1 MVLDR
6 DCARHKL
13 LEMKPIDEEDRTPP
27 LGTSKDKTTLRRA
40 IVLESDSAQK
50 RVICR
55 LDLTRTLPDL
65 WQIQIHG
72 DGPKVIE
79 LRQLIEAQPAPEGSA
94 PTEAEAVAE
103 FQLKRW
109 ADILDVLRTNGFKVE
124 SLPQSDHQ
132 FTMSVDL
139 STGRSLWSLDAMHE
153 FTGSNDVM
161 AKRLAD
167 AIGKVFTEPVAA
179 LARAIEESLSQD
191 DVNGAVRA
199 VMDAH
204 DKGTFAFPPSQDLL
218 KAVTAID
225 VTGLN
230 QADRRLVRDA
240 RLFISSRLGAWDVT
254 GTEADALLAEDK
266 DTLTADQIV
275 ELRLASATSALKRGH
290 TESGLLVIRELLRA
304 EGGLPAQKRG
314 WCWRNISL
322 VLEPSDAEARNAARQ
337 SADAF
342 LQAGEK
348 KEAAKSLV
356 RLSDC
361 LAFGQPED
369 AVRALDEMFALA
381 AEKGLDERD
390 LGSAARHI
398 RAIRLAELG
407 RHPEAFDDAMAAVKL
422 RRGILGLETQLAN
435 SLYLASMEAEH
446 LGRSEEAQK
455 LEDEADALSQSN
467 PEPQHRFAVEVATLF
482 SSFDKAKAEDLSKRA
497 EASGA
502 VEIVAAVRVATA
514 ELDSTL
520 DEAARIGLLE
530 RTLDDLDAADVHDR
544 AKEPTRLALAMRLGR
559 LGQEGR
565 AESWYRKI
573 LAANPSNFPVRDRLI
588 QCLWN
593 QKKWGEA
600 AELLSGEINRFG
612 KDPSLLFARGKS
624 LVEAGAFTTAIP
636 LLTESMALTDDPQLK
651 ELSRAMRD
659 RALESGGTLPLPQP
673 IPTPA
678 NPITYEALESAL
690 ADFSKFI
697 AADKRM
703 AFWTSIGNNDHKWV
717 EHPERRGK
725 DFLHTFLKAR
735 FQDRMDVFEE
745 IGAGAGRIDLY
756 LKLANGLSAV
766 LELKMCGK
774 TYSSTYAASGEEQIV
789 HYLENR
795 ETSRGY
801 LVVFDARMDDFGKA
815 LLGAPVCGKFTIGER
830 FIDVRPRVKQKAAPK
845 QKDGKKKP

>member
-1 MVLDR
+1 MN
-6 DCARHKL
+6 A
-13 LEMKPIDEEDRTPP
+13 INEEGGPP
-27 LGTSKDKTTLRRA
+27 HLAIGQDKTTIARA
-40 IVLESDSAQK
+40 IVLESNSAQK
-50 RVICR
+50 GVICR
-55 LDLTRTLPDL
+55 LDLSRTMPDL
-65 WQIQIHG
+65 WQIEIHG
-72 DGPKVIE
+72 EGPKVIE
-79 LRQLIEAQPAPEGSA
+79 IRQLIEAHSVPEGSV
-94 PTEAEAVAE
+94 PTEAEAVAGL
-103 FQLKRW
+103 QLKRW
-109 ADILDVLRTNGFKVE
+109 EDLLGVLRANGFEVGP
-124 SLPQSDHQ
+124 LPESDHR
-132 FTMSVDL
+132 FTMSFDL
-139 STGRSLWSLDAMHE
+139 SSGRMLSSVDAMHE
-153 FTGSNDVM
+153 FAGANDVM
-161 AKRLAD
+161 AKGFAD
-167 AIGKVFTEPVAA
+167 AITKVFAEPAA
-179 LARAIEESLSQD
+179 TLARQIEESLSQG
-191 DVNGAVRA
+191 NANRAVRA
-199 VMDAH
+199 IRDAR
-204 DKGTFAFPPSQDLL
+204 DKGTLAFPPSPALL

-225 VTGLN
+225 VASLN
-230 QADRRLVRDA
+230 NGDRRLVRDA
-240 RLFISSRLGAWDVT
+240 RLFISGSLGAWDVT
-254 GTEADALLAEDK
+254 GKEADALLAEDK

-275 ELRLASATSALKRGH
+275 DLRLASATGALKRGH

-304 EGGLPAQKRG
+304 EGGLPAEKRG

-322 VLEPSDAEARNAARQ
+322 ALEPSDAEGRIAARQ

-356 RLSDC
+356 RLADC
-361 LAFGQPED
+361 LVFGQPED
-369 AVRALDEMFALA
+369 AIRALDEMSALA
-381 AEKGLDERD
+381 AEEGLDERD

-407 RHPEAFDDAMAAVKL
+407 RHPEAFDDAMSAVEL
-422 RRGILGLETQLAN
+422 RRGILGMETQLAN

-446 LGRSEEAQK
+446 LGQPEEAQK
-455 LEDEADALSQSN
+455 LALEADALSQSN
-467 PEPQHRFAVEVATLF
+467 PDPQHRFAVEVGTLF
-482 SSFDKAKAEDLSKRA
+482 GSFDKAKAEDLAKRA
-497 EASGA
+497 EASRA
-502 VEIVAAVRVATA
+502 VEIVAAVRGATA

-520 DEAARIGLLE
+520 DDAARIGLLE

-544 AKEPTRLALAMRLGR
+544 AKEPARFALAMRLGR

-565 AESWYRKI
+565 AEGWYRKI
-573 LAANPSNFPVRDRLI
+573 LAANLNNFTVRDRLI

-593 QKKWGEA
+593 QQKWGEA
-600 AELLSGEINRFG
+600 AGLLSGEIDRLG
-612 KDPSLLFARGKS
+612 KVPGLLFARGKS
-624 LVEAGAFTTAIP
+624 LIEAGDFTTAIP

-659 RALESGGTLPLPQP
+659 RALESGGTVPPPQP

-703 AFWTSIGNNDHKWV
+703 ALWTSIGNNDHKWV
-717 EHPERRGK
+717 EQPERRCK
-725 DFLHTFLKAR
+725 DFLHIFLKAR

-756 LKLANGLSAV
+756 LKFGNGLSAV

-789 HYLENR
+789 HYLANR
-795 ETSRGY
+795 DTSRGY

-815 LLGAPVCGKFTIGER
+815 LLDTPVCGKFTIGER

-845 QKDGKKKP
+845 HKGGKKKA

>member
-1 MVLDR
+1 
-6 DCARHKL
+6 
-13 LEMKPIDEEDRTPP
+13 MKTPDEEDRPP
-27 LGTSKDKTTLRRA
+27 LLAVGQDKRTLARA

-50 RVICR
+50 SVICR

-65 WQIQIHG
+65 WQIQIQG

-79 LRQLIEAQPAPEGSA
+79 VRRLVEAHPVIGEGAPNE
-94 PTEAEAVAE
+94 PEAVADL
-103 FQLKRW
+103 QLKHW
-109 ADILDVLRTNGFKVE
+109 EEFLDVLRANRFTVE
-124 SLPQSDHQ
+124 ALPESDHR

-139 STGRSLWSLDAMHE
+139 SSGRLLSSLDAMHE
-153 FTGSNDVM
+153 FAGANDVM
-161 AKRLAD
+161 AKGIAD
-167 AIGKVFTEPVAA
+167 AIAKVFTEPAA
-179 LARAIEESLSQD
+179 TLARQIEESLSQGN
-191 DVNGAVRA
+191 VNGAVRA
-199 VMDAH
+199 IRDAR
-204 DKGTFAFPPSQDLL
+204 DKGTLAFPPSPALL

-225 VTGLN
+225 VAGLN
-230 QADRRLVRDA
+230 NEDRRLVRDA
-240 RLFISSRLGAWDVT
+240 RLFISSSLGAWDVT

-275 ELRLASATSALKRGH
+275 DLRLASATGALKKGH
-290 TESGLLVIRELLRA
+290 TESGLLVITELLRS
-304 EGGLPAQKRG
+304 EGGLPAKKRG

-322 VLEPSDAEARNAARQ
+322 ALEPSDAEARIAARQ

-356 RLSDC
+356 RLADC
-361 LAFGQPED
+361 LVFGQPED
-369 AVRALDEMFALA
+369 AIRALDEMFALA
-381 AEKGLDERD
+381 AEEGLNERD

-407 RHPEAFDDAMAAVKL
+407 RHPEAFDDAMAAVEL
-422 RRGILGLETQLAN
+422 RRGILGMETQLAN
-435 SLYLASMEAEH
+435 SLYLASMEAER
-446 LGRSEEAQK
+446 LGRPEEAQR
-455 LEDEADALSQSN
+455 LENEADTLSQSN
-467 PEPQHRFAVEVATLF
+467 PDPQHRFAVEVETLF
-482 SSFDKAKAEDLSKRA
+482 STFDKAKAEDLAKRA

-530 RTLDDLDAADVHDR
+530 RTLDDLDAADAQDR
-544 AKEPTRLALAMRLGR
+544 EKEPARFALAMRLGR

-565 AESWYRKI
+565 AEGWYRKI
-573 LAANPSNFPVRDRLI
+573 LAANPNNFTVRDRLI

-593 QKKWGEA
+593 QEKWGEA
-600 AELLSGEINRFG
+600 AELLSGEIDRLG
-612 KDPSLLFARGKS
+612 KGPGLLFARGKS
-624 LVEAGAFTTAIP
+624 LVEAGDFTTAIP
-636 LLTESMALTDDPQLK
+636 LLTESMALAGDLQTK

-659 RALESGGTLPLPQP
+659 RALESGGTVPPPQP

-678 NPITYEALESAL
+678 NPVTYEALESVL

-703 AFWTSIGNNDHKWV
+703 AFWTSIGNNDHEWV

-725 DFLHTFLKAR
+725 DFLHIFLKAR
-735 FQDRMDVFEE
+735 FHDRMDVFEE

-756 LKLANGLSAV
+756 LKFGNGLSAV
-766 LELKMCGK
+766 IELKMCGK
-774 TYSSTYAASGEEQIV
+774 GYSSTYAASGQEQIV

-795 ETSRGY
+795 DTSRGY

-815 LLGAPVCGKFTIGER
+815 LLDAPASGKFTIGEH
-830 FIDVRPRVKQKAAPK
+830 FIDLRPRVKRRSAAK
-845 QKDGKKKP
+845 QKSAKRKA